1 MENLVNSIYETYLKP
16 RDKKYELDDSSAK
29 LLKSEIE
36 FQNTFSFKQRK
47 MYEEIEYL
55 TKKLNHQHNLDLI
68 EFTIKYLTKKEEV

>member
-68 EFTIKYLTKKEEV
+68 EFTIKYLTKKED